1 MIEHHVINCK
11 LSTQNIRDSWTH
23 SWSYPSIFCDHSS
36 QLLTLQIFRCLNQSS
51 TIICLKLSK
60 QRKRIL
66 MMVQMVV
73 WTFVTETE
81 PSRQSPG
88 WKTSTIGH
96 PSLGFRQRGHRVAMN
111 RVKASDRFVLPPT
124 WNTITVLRLW
134 SRHAV
139 RPRAGASTSVLLPL
153 ATTKWTGIL
162 INASTGLNQGSSH
175 SEFFWRINLL
185 VDGADPLAEV
195 KQATQHVRHSSAH
208 SDPTFKISFWW
219 IRLRFDQWSSCGTHH
234 ADLEVSFSSL
244 KYQFVNSW
252 TCSLRRNLISHWHQC
267 AQQHVSLRW
276 FLYSWWWIY

>member
-1 MIEHHVINCK
+1 MNVCHRNRTISSEPWLEDKHNG
-11 LSTQNIRDSWTH
+11 T
-23 SWSYPSIFCDHSS
+23 SISGFSATRS
-36 QLLTLQIFRCLNQSS
+36 QSS
-51 TIICLKLSK
+51 HEQGESIRQIC
-60 QRKRIL
+60 
-66 MMVQMVV
+66 
-73 WTFVTETE
+73 
-81 PSRQSPG
+81 
-88 WKTSTIGH
+88 
-96 PSLGFRQRGHRVAMN
+96 
-111 RVKASDRFVLPPT
+111 LPPT
-124 WNTITVLRLW
+124 WNTITVLKLW

-208 SDPTFKISFWW
+208 SGPTFKISFWW